1 MPRLSV
7 EDAKAV
13 ESVIEF
19 ALAALPQTAPQRS
32 DRERVH
38 RRLKLRLAQADQRC
52 HQRQQRILANSTKCR
67 T

>member
-13 ESVIEF
+13 EAVIEF

-32 DRERVH
+32 DWERVH

-52 HQRQQRILANSTKCR
+52 HQRKHRILANSTECR